1 MTSPT
6 FEDQRICI
14 VGMGYVGL
22 TLAASLGEI
31 GLQVT
36 GIERNPITVDQLRTG
51 SAHIH
56 EVGLQPLIKRLI
68 GQGSLRISSDMSDA
82 EGCTVFII
90 SVGTPIGA
98 DGQIDLSALAAAAA
112 SVATVMPPGALV
124 SLRSTVKVG
133 VTRGLVRETLAA
145 SGKPFD
151 LSFCPERT
159 LEGRALE
166 ELRRLPQI
174 VSGLTEEAAIR
185 SSRLFSRITPA
196 IVRVSSVETA
206 EVIKLVDN
214 THRDITFSISNEI
227 AQFCDTAGIDAIEV
241 IRQGAQGYERTNLPM
256 PGPVG
261 GPCLS
266 KDPYI
271 FVESFRR
278 GDQAP
283 QIAATARAVNR
294 SVPAHLA
301 KAAFNWLERAG
312 GATRTPRIL
321 LLGMAFKGRPETDDL
336 RGTTTLDVRDAL
348 ASTFA
353 GAQFLAWD
361 PVVRPEAIEAIGVD
375 AEARLED
382 AFEGADLVVMAN
394 NHPIWSSLELSRLA
408 ASMNRP
414 ALVYDLWNN
423 FERRTLSLPTGVT
436 YMSLGRHCNPVDGTA
451 PV

>member
-1 MTSPT
+1 
-6 FEDQRICI
+6 
-14 VGMGYVGL
+14 MGYVGL
-22 TLAASLGEI
+22 TLAATLGEI

-36 GIERNPITVDQLRTG
+36 GIERNPATVDQLRRG
-51 SAHIH
+51 STHIH
-56 EVGLQPLIKRLI
+56 ESGLQPLIKRLVD
-68 GQGSLRISSDMSDA
+68 QGTLQVSADMSDA

-90 SVGTPIGA
+90 SVGTPIGP
-98 DGQIDLSALAAAAA
+98 DGQIDLSALAAAAG
-112 SVATVMPPGALV
+112 SVAEVMQPGALV

-133 VTRGLVRETLAA
+133 ITRGLVQETLAR
-145 SGKPFD
+145 SGTPFD

-174 VSGLTEEAAIR
+174 VSGLTEEAVTR

-227 AQFCDTAGIDAIEV
+227 AQFCDSSGIDAIEV
-241 IRQGAQGYERTNLPM
+241 IRQGAQGYERTNLPI

-271 FVESFRR
+271 FVESFRH

-283 QIAATARAVNR
+283 RIAATARAVNR
-294 SVPAHLA
+294 SIPGHLA
-301 KAAFNWLERAG
+301 TAARDWLTQAG
-312 GATRTPRIL
+312 GVTENPRIL

-336 RGTTTLDVRDAL
+336 RGSTTLDVRDAL
-348 ASTFA
+348 AETFG
-353 GAQFLAWD
+353 GADFVGWD
-361 PVVRPEAIEAIGVD
+361 PVVHPEAIEAVGVGGT
-375 AEARLED
+375 ARIED
-382 AFEGADLVVMAN
+382 AFEGADLVVLAN
-394 NHPIWSSLELSRLA
+394 NHPIWSSIELSRLA
-408 ASMNRP
+408 ASMRRP

-423 FERRTLSLPTGVT
+423 FERRTLSLPKGVT
-436 YMSLGRHCNPVDGTA
+436 YISLGRHCSPVNGTA
-451 PV
+451 TV